1 MSVSTSRRQYGRVQ
15 GLEIQGAHVSN
26 RGVLLGQR
34 DEGYSALLY
43 RPPLPAAR
51 RPELTQG
58 LYFRQRMQD
67 SSWLPSLMK
76 RRFWRVTPEEKR
88 ELYEDGLVT
97 GLLRYFGEGASRTLD
112 NFNQI
117 QPYTWYLHASS
128 KAVAPITLD
137 SLKTMTSYGRVRQL
151 IKGNVTRHM
160 QYMELCIA
168 QIIEIY
174 RVRYQAQY
182 GSALKKDHF
191 GNRMQQI
198 FQNLPAP
205 HDLRTLQRQSLEAQK
220 MRERTTQLTLKDVD
234 KTRSELEYGQAEI
247 HILQAL
253 MYSQL
258 SVLAGHVPFHEL
270 MVLMDY
276 IPPAH
281 HGWFLLRDQ
290 DETIVKILIDKMEF
304 NRSGRRLTKTPPDR
318 AGTAPL

>member
-15 GLEIQGAHVSN
+15 GLEVQGAHVSSK
-26 RGVLLGQR
+26 GLVMGQR

-51 RPELTQG
+51 RPDLTPG
-58 LYFRQRMQD
+58 LRFRHRMQE
-67 SSWLPSLMK
+67 STWLPGAIK
-76 RRFWRVTPEEKR
+76 RRFWPISAAEKR

-117 QPYTWYLHASS
+117 QPYTWYLHASA
-128 KAVAPITLD
+128 KAVAPVSID
-137 SLKTMTSYGRVRQL
+137 SLKTISSYGQL
-151 IKGNVTRHM
+151 RRAAKSNVTRQM
-160 QYMELCIA
+160 DYMERCIA

-174 RVRYQAQY
+174 RIRYQAQY

-191 GNRMQQI
+191 GVRMQQI
-198 FQNLPAP
+198 FQTLPPP

-220 MRERTTQLTLKDVD
+220 MRQRTAQLTMKDVD
-234 KTRSELEYGQAEI
+234 KTRSELEYGQAEL

-270 MVLMDY
+270 MMLMDY
-276 IPPAH
+276 ISPAH
-281 HGWFLLRDQ
+281 HAWFLMRDQ

-304 NRSGRRLTKTPPDR
+304 NRSGRRLTKTPPDKNS
-318 AGTAPL
+318 AAAP